1 MRLAPLVLLA
11 ALTVGCTSSPT
22 PATPP
27 PTTTMSAAEKAE
39 REAATEATKQLLK
52 DMNKTTTSARP
63 AGLGRPSPGLPM
75 SGDDLTKLGCALT
88 LLPAVV
94 LWLLFVGGCA
104 YILWPSGG

>member
-1 MRLAPLVLLA
+1 
-11 ALTVGCTSSPT
+11 
-22 PATPP
+22 
-27 PTTTMSAAEKAE
+27 
-39 REAATEATKQLLK
+39 
-52 DMNKTTTSARP
+52 
-63 AGLGRPSPGLPM
+63 M